1 MPSFSVY
8 LSVCN
13 VASSCVAGAG
23 AAAPARGSLVARAKA
38 KPSPDRGAAALG
50 RRRAHRA
57 RRTAVAIRSVWL
69 GIAPL
74 TPRWLTDSADHV
86 WSWLSKRRA

>member
-8 LSVCN
+8 LSVCH

-23 AAAPARGSLVARAKA
+23 AAAPARGSLVAKA
-38 KPSPDRGAAALG
+38 KPAPGRDAAALG
-50 RRRAHRA
+50 PRLAHRA
-57 RRTAVAIRSVWL
+57 RGMAAATHAVWL

-74 TPRWLTDSADHV
+74 MPQWLADSADHA
-86 WSWLSKRRA
+86 WSRLAKRRA